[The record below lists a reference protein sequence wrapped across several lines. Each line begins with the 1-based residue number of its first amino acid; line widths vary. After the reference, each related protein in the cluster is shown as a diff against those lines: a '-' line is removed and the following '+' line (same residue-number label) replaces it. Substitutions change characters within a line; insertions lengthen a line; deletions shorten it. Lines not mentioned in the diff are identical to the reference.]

1 MYNIPEDADPWG
13 NEPLYLDGEMVGRAT
28 SGVYG
33 HTVGRSLA
41 LAYLRPEA
49 AAVGTGLTIDILGA
63 RRPARVIPESP
74 HDPENERLRA

>member
-1 MYNIPEDADPWG
+1 DPWG

-33 HTVGRSLA
+33 HAVGRSLA
-41 LAYLRPEA
+41 LAYVRPEA
-49 AAVGTGLTIDILGA
+49 AGLGVELAIDILGS
-63 RRPARVIPESP
+63 RRAARVIPESP